1 MDIVNATE
9 ICALNLEKE
18 NQIENTESLQQKISN
33 LFWKTHFKIRNNL
46 TFEQRITLKEL
57 LQSAENKV
65 YSYDKG
71 IGFAI
76 LSNKDTIQ
84 KIEEQIGE
92 SVTMA
97 QHLHLQVKSKNTLQL
112 FVSNKSLKLEL
123 ISNFIL
129 PILFHHVCMES

>member
-1 MDIVNATE
+1 MLQKYVRLIYRKRTRLKTQNHYNKKLATYF
-9 ICALNLEKE
+9 EK
-18 NQIENTESLQQKISN
+18 
-33 LFWKTHFKIRNNL
+33 HFKIRNNL
-46 TFEQRITLKEL
+46 TFEQRIALKEL
-57 LQSAENKV
+57 SQSAENKV

-71 IGFAI
+71 TGFAI
-76 LSNKDTIQ
+76 LSNKDAIQ

-129 PILFHHVCMES
+129 PILFHHVFMES